1 MANFCSQTLQSF
13 FCEILRI
20 ICAWSE
26 TTFAQYSALFR
37 ITHNSFCSFLRKK
50 KSSYFQLKKLLN
62 KRFFLKSKLQK
73 NVKTKSIRVKLLR
86 IKIKIKRHT
95 SVSPKIE
102 KTYISK
108 SQKHGEYYLAGWPS
122 LHYEHCQLAELRK
135 TKLGKCWY
143 SEMTF
148 ALNCAKCCFSAE
160 QFYATEAKICFQKL
174 CFRFA
179 KIVQTFCKRNL

>member
-1 MANFCSQTLQSF
+1 MANFCSQKLQSF

-50 KSSYFQLKKLLN
+50 KSSYFQLKKLSK
-62 KRFFLKSKLQK
+62 KRIFLKSKLQK

-108 SQKHGEYYLAGWPS
+108 SQNWKDIHQWVPKTWGILSGWLTFTS
-122 LHYEHCQLAELRK
+122 LWTLPISGIAQNKVGQML
-135 TKLGKCWY
+135 
-143 SEMTF
+143 
-148 ALNCAKCCFSAE
+148 
-160 QFYATEAKICFQKL
+160 I
-174 CFRFA
+174 
-179 KIVQTFCKRNL
+179 